1 MLVSEMNS
9 VKTAYPWQIN
19 LEISQE
25 SWGNRKW
32 GSEQKQRQKSFRN
45 EGKKIYTGVKSKV
58 FFQKKKNEEEEGICQ
73 WGAFPV
79 TGQEGSRV
87 EHESIWIIFR

>member
-1 MLVSEMNS
+1 MKS
-9 VKTAYPWQIN
+9 VKRAGGTESEGVNKSKGKKA
-19 LEISQE
+19 LEM
-25 SWGNRKW
+25 R
-32 GSEQKQRQKSFRN
+32 
-45 EGKKIYTGVKSKV
+45 GKKIYTGVKSKV
-58 FFQKKKNEEEEGICQ
+58 FLKKKKNEEEEGICQ